1 MTPDAVTT
9 LIFAVG
15 LALLLSKR
23 LISGYVVLA
32 LSMLFRLDMIVAV
45 GLLGLLP
52 VLKKKFIFAAANSIA
67 FLSIYFIVSSASD
80 HIGWWAHFYTS
91 VISQQSN
98 LTEFKPD
105 FDFERYLSIVF
116 GNLEWVFR
124 DTNYIKWFAMNI
136 VLFFTGAYFYQKKK
150 NIFLNTILM
159 ILCASIIIKFFLF
172 PKVDARIYLSILT
185 PALFIAFLNFNYRK
199 KVES

>member
-1 MTPDAVTT
+1 
-9 LIFAVG
+9 
-15 LALLLSKR
+15 
-23 LISGYVVLA
+23 
-32 LSMLFRLDMIVAV
+32 MLFRLDMIVAV

-52 VLKKKFIFAAANSIA
+52 LLNQKFIFAAVNSIA
-67 FLSIYFIVSSASD
+67 FLSIYFIVSSSSD

-98 LTEFKPD
+98 LTDFKPE

-116 GNLEWVFR
+116 GNLEWILR
-124 DTNYIKWFAMNI
+124 DTNYIKWFAMNLI
-136 VLFFTGAYFYQKKK
+136 LFFTGAYFYQKKK
-150 NIFLNTILM
+150 NVFLNTVLM
-159 ILCASIIIKFFLF
+159 ILCVSIIIKFFLF

-185 PALFIAFLNFNYRK
+185 PALFIAFLNLSYSK